1 MKHLKLALCLS
12 AAAFFACDR
21 AADTRPAAS
30 TDATTTPSP
39 VVGPTATL
47 DELAAAR
54 TTYNAA
60 CVRCHQPNGEGGLVE
75 LDEQTKLK
83 VPSFK
88 QPRVVAQADQRYT
101 SQITNG
107 GDGMPAFKKRLTPEQ
122 INDLVRLVRR
132 DFQAEL
138 TPNAPPLAGEH
149 K

>member
-12 AAAFFACDR
+12 AATFFACDR
-21 AADTRPAAS
+21 AADTRQAASTNATTTTPPAAS
-30 TDATTTPSP
+30 PAATP
-39 VVGPTATL
+39 

-54 TTYNAA
+54 TTYDAA
-60 CVRCHQPNGEGGLVE
+60 CVKCHQPNGEGGLVE
-75 LDEQTKLK
+75 LDEQSKLK

-88 QPRVVAQADQRYT
+88 QPRVVAQSDQRYT
-101 SQITNG
+101 SQIANG

-132 DFQAEL
+132 DFQAGL
-138 TPNAPPLAGEH
+138 APDTGAH